1 MHSQRIDVRDHAVRQ
16 RGAARGVAA
25 LALIAAL
32 AGCGGTA
39 DPFLTA
45 PTGGSTDT
53 TRPTIVGTLPAT
65 NANAV
70 PTNSMIEVT
79 FSEPVDSASVTNA
92 AFSLSGGFTGPIT
105 VTGASAKLVPY
116 PALPPNTTITATVS
130 GVKDLAGNA
139 LAAPYS
145 WTFTT
150 GP

>member
-1 MHSQRIDVRDHAVRQ
+1 MKMHSRPVNAGPRSVTK
-16 RGAARGVAA
+16 GAIA
-25 LALIAAL
+25 LALVAVL
-32 AGCGGTA
+32 AGCGGVA
-39 DPFLTA
+39 DPYLTA
-45 PTGGSTDT
+45 PTGGTTDT

-92 AFSLSGGFTGPIT
+92 AFSLSGGYTGPIT

-116 PALPPNTTITATVS
+116 PPLPPNTTITVTIA
-130 GVKDLAGNA
+130 GVKDLAGNT

-145 WTFTT
+145 WSFTT
-150 GP
+150 AT